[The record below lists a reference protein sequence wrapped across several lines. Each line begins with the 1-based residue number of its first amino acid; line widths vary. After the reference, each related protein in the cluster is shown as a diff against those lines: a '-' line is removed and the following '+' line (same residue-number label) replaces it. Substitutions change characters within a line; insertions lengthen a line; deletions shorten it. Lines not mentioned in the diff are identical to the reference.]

1 LAKLESKVFL
11 RIEAL
16 GESDKSRGYLLL
28 LEEVWEK
35 PRQADLSFS
44 KAVAGLIS
52 VDLKKRKR
60 VKDLVT
66 FRVFQLIFLICSP

>member
-16 GESDKSRGYLLL
+16 GESGKSRGCLLL

-60 VKDLVT
+60 VKELVT

>member
-16 GESDKSRGYLLL
+16 GESKNSRGCLLL

-60 VKDLVT
+60 VKELVT